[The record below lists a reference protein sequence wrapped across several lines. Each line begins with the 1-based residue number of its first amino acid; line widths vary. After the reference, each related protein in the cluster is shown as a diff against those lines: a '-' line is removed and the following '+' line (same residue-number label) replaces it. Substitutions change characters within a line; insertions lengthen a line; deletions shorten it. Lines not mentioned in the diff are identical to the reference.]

1 MHLDSELIEELGLLR
16 RISQDLALDV
26 INLQSSADPAVSAAA
41 GRLVQ
46 KGILSDS
53 DGGPLTE
60 SGVEAADHM
69 NRLFNL
75 LSPPLEPI

>member
-16 RISQDLALDV
+16 RLSQDLSLDV
-26 INLQSSADPAVSAAA
+26 SSLQSSVDPAVSAAT
-41 GRLVQ
+41 GRLLQ
-46 KGILSDS
+46 KGILSDAN
-53 DGGPLTE
+53 GGELTE
-60 SGVEAADHM
+60 SGREAADHM

>member
-16 RISQDLALDV
+16 RLSQDLSLDV
-26 INLQSSADPAVSAAA
+26 SSLQSSVDPAVSAAA
-41 GRLVQ
+41 GRLLQ
-46 KGILSDS
+46 KGILSDAN
-53 DGGPLTE
+53 GGGLTE
-60 SGVEAADHM
+60 SGMEAADHM